1 MDEPTA
7 HEAPARPLHNL
18 PAALTPFIGRDAE
31 RAQVIARLR
40 QQSTR
45 LLTITGAGGVGK
57 TRLAMEAAQALIPRS
72 GADTPFVHGVYL
84 APLATLG
91 EHETPGDVL
100 AATLVGALGVALSG
114 SEPPAAQVIH
124 FLREKAMLLLV
135 DNLEHVPG
143 GVAFIT
149 NLLQASPAL
158 TLVVTSRQRLNMR
171 GEQVIELAGLPFP
184 AAGQALAPDGLVGYG
199 AIELFVQS
207 AQALQPDFTL
217 SAETAPVVA
226 RICQLVEG
234 LPLCIELAAAW
245 IRVLSCDEIAQEI
258 GRNLDFLT
266 STMQDLPARQRSLR
280 AVFDYSW
287 NLLSAPEQQA
297 LRQLAVFRGSF
308 TRDAAATV
316 VELKIE
322 NEKLTSADS
331 REPPFNSQ
339 FSILNLLAALVDK
352 SLVRRATNEGLPRYE
367 ILELL
372 RQYLAEHLA
381 RAGEADAVAAR
392 HSAYY
397 CAWMGARTAELRGEQ
412 QGAALA
418 AIGDEVEQ
426 VRAAWR
432 CAVANAD
439 SAALEAAADSLFHFY
454 DMRSW
459 FHEGA
464 EAFGAA
470 SQALAD
476 RQEPADQL
484 IYGRLV
490 ARLAWFTFYLGS
502 LAEAKTLFEQSL
514 AIFRQLDARAELVFS
529 LNYLG
534 AVCSYLGDYARTRA
548 LCRESLAIAE
558 SLGDRYGRAIACNIL
573 GQTAYECGDYTEAQA
588 WSQRSFA
595 LEQQIGN
602 RWSMAFSLTNLGKV
616 AYALGEYAEARWFFE
631 QSLQTRADLGD
642 MRGVAISYNRL
653 GDAAMALGDPAEAGR
668 RYAQSLALLREVGNQ
683 WGIAESLINLS
694 QLASTQSRDAAATRL
709 LQEALRLAL
718 DTQSAPQVVT
728 IMAAFAPI
736 MRRGGQAA
744 WADDLAQFVAAEPVS
759 FESYRPNA
767 DRLLGWNAGAANAPA
782 LEQAIAEAQAPPRV
796 VERAAPAAPAGHPAG
811 LTAREIA
818 VLRLVAQGLTDAQV
832 AEKLVLSPRTVST
845 HLTSIYGK
853 LQVNSR
859 SAATRFAMENGVV

>member
-1 MDEPTA
+1 
-7 HEAPARPLHNL
+7 LHNL
-18 PAALTPFIGRDAE
+18 PAALTPFIGREAE

-40 QQSTR
+40 QQNTR
-45 LLTITGAGGVGK
+45 LLTITGAGGIGK

-72 GADTPFVHGVYL
+72 GVDTPFVHGVYL

-100 AATLVGALGVALSG
+100 AATLVSALGMPLSG

-149 NLLQASPAL
+149 SLLQASPAL

-184 AAGQALAPDGLVGYG
+184 AAGQAHVPEGLASYDAVN
-199 AIELFVQS
+199 LFVQS

-217 SAETAPVVA
+217 SAETAPAVA

-234 LPLCIELAAAW
+234 LPLCLELAAAW

-287 NLLSAPEQQA
+287 KLLSAPEQQA

-308 TRDAAATV
+308 TREAAAAV
-316 VELKIE
+316 LSSKFKVQSSGSNNAEL
-322 NEKLTSADS
+322 LTL
-331 REPPFNSQ
+331 NSE
-339 FSILNLLAALVDK
+339 LLTLLAALVDK
-352 SLVRRATNEGLPRYE
+352 SLVRRATGEGLPRYE

-397 CAWMGARTAELRGEQ
+397 CAWMAERTAELRGEQ

-426 VRAAWR
+426 IRAAWR
-432 CAVANAD
+432 SAVANGD
-439 SAALEAAADSLFHFY
+439 SAALGAAADSLFHFY

-476 RQEPADQL
+476 RQDAADQL
-484 IYGRLV
+484 IHGKLV

-514 AIFRQLDARAELVFS
+514 VILRRLDARAELVFS

-534 AVCSYLGDYARTRA
+534 AVCTYLGDYARTRA

-602 RWSMAFSLTNLGKV
+602 GWSMAFSLTNLGKV

-642 MRGVAISYNRL
+642 TRGVAISYNRL

-668 RYAQSLALLREVGNQ
+668 RYGQSLALLYEIGNQ
-683 WGIAESLINLS
+683 WGIAESLINLG

-736 MRRGGQAA
+736 VRRGGQAA
-744 WADDLAQFVAAEPVS
+744 WADELAQFVAAEPVS

-767 DRLLGWNAGAANAPA
+767 DRLLSWNTGAATIPT
-782 LEQAIAEAQAPPRV
+782 LEQAIREAQAPPRV